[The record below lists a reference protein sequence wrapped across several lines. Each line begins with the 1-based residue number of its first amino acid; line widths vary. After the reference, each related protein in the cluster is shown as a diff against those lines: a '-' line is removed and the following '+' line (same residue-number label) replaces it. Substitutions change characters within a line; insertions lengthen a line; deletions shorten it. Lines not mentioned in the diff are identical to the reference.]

1 VAAAKN
7 IANFRKVPEIRGD
20 SAHTYLEY
28 GKSYE
33 KSHLIGFGFR
43 VQRLESTMQNL
54 RRMGENSDPILSRL
68 WTKVHEKFRRCRK
81 PLVLSNAFC
90 RLFLSRFFQ
99 KTFAIKSRSRRK
111 TEEMQK
117 LFCPQFLWEG
127 RLRLFFSS
135 LLGRLATPYLAKFA

>member
-1 VAAAKN
+1 MAAAKN

-68 WTKVHEKFRRCRK
+68 WTKVHEIFRRCRK
-81 PLVLSNAFC
+81 PLDALFRLSV
-90 RLFLSRFFQ
+90 SRFVQ
-99 KTFAIKSRSRRK
+99 NIFAIKSRSR
-111 TEEMQK
+111 
-117 LFCPQFLWEG
+117 
-127 RLRLFFSS
+127 
-135 LLGRLATPYLAKFA
+135 